1 MLGLGI
7 EAVEDISLQLGSGG
21 VSKAHAELA
30 GEGRSYQH
38 AMFQVPGLSPGR
50 EEWDWKRSTGSAWEG
65 LAQAETGCKQETMSP
80 GLCNKV
86 FERKAY

>member
-30 GEGRSYQH
+30 GEGRELPACY
-38 AMFQVPGLSPGR
+38 VPGSRLVSRKRRMGLEEEHRQCMGGFSPG
-50 EEWDWKRSTGSAWEG
+50 
-65 LAQAETGCKQETMSP
+65 
-80 GLCNKV
+80 
-86 FERKAY
+86 

>member
-30 GEGRSYQH
+30 GEGRSYRH
-38 AMFQVPGLSPGR
+38 AMFQACLQEEKNGTGR
-50 EEWDWKRSTGSAWEG
+50 G
-65 LAQAETGCKQETMSP
+65 AQAVHGR
-80 GLCNKV
+80 V
-86 FERKAY
+86 